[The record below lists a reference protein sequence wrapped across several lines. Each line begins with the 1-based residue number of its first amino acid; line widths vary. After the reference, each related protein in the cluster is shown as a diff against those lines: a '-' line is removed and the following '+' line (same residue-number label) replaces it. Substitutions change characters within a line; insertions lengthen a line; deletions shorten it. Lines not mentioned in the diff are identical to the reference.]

1 MPFKTFSDGE
11 VLTEADIDKYWI
23 QQVSVI
29 KTADETVTNSTVLQP
44 DDELILPL
52 LANSQYWLEV
62 FLIYDAIQAA
72 DLKLGW
78 SYPTGAVLDWSHG
91 GLRGGATSTVDN
103 ISRTYLD
110 ETGFP
115 WVGGPNAAAPSIAV
129 VMGEGI
135 MVTSGTAGNLTLRFC
150 QNALSAT
157 GTVIKANSLMIA
169 QKLTV

>member
-1 MPFKTFSDGE
+1 MPFKQWSDDE
-11 VLTEADIDKYWI
+11 VLYDYDMERFWI
-23 QQVSVI
+23 QQHHVI
-29 KTADETVTNSTVLQP
+29 KTADQTVTNSTVLVP
-44 DDELILPL
+44 DNELSVPL

-78 SYPTGAVLDWSHG
+78 AYPTSTTLDWSHG
-91 GLRGGATSTVDN
+91 GLRGGATSTVDL

-115 WVGGPNAAAPSIAV
+115 WIGGPAAAAPSVAV

-135 MVTSGTAGNLTLRFC
+135 INTAGTAGNLTLRFA

-157 GTVIKANSLMIA
+157 GTIMKAGSALII

>member
-1 MPFKTFSDGE
+1 MPYKQFSDDE
-11 VLTEADIDKYWI
+11 VLTEADMDRFWI
-23 QQVSVI
+23 QQHSII
-29 KTADETVTNSTVLQP
+29 KTSDQSVTNSTVLVP
-44 DDELILPL
+44 DSELTVPI
-52 LANSQYWLEV
+52 LANTQYWLEV

-78 SYPTGAVLDWSHG
+78 AYPAGMTLDWSHG
-91 GLRGGATSTVDN
+91 GLRGGATSTVDL

-115 WVGGPNAAAPSIAV
+115 WIGGPAAAAPSIAV
-129 VMGEGI
+129 VMGEG
-135 MVTSGTAGNLTLRFC
+135 VVVSSGTAGNLTLRFA

-157 GTVIKANSLMIA
+157 PTIMKANSLLIL